1 MTRQYSDE
9 EVEAIFR
16 RALERQAGEADGYG
30 HDELVAAAREVG
42 LSDAQIERAVGE
54 LEEQRGETAL
64 RARVVRRQR
73 ERWVRHLATY
83 VVVIGGV
90 LGLHALGLIGPVAI
104 WAAFVWGMGLALHTF
119 STLRGPS
126 EQAYAKERKRQNRKE
141 RRAAAARAREEAR
154 RRIEEAARARKGTG
168 DELER
173 VIEEGVTLLLG
184 MAAKKLR
191 EANQEMSRPPPP
203 PTAFD
208 EFVTA
213 KKTGAAPSARRDPIV
228 TPPKPRAP
236 IEARVELDPEADELP
251 APTTGRSRQ
260 RGRES

>member
-16 RALERQAGEADGYG
+16 RALERQVGEADGYG

-54 LEEQRGETAL
+54 LEMQRGEEAL

-83 VVVIGGV
+83 VVVIGGLLRRHP
-90 LGLHALGLIGPVAI
+90 LGVIGAVAI

-126 EQAYAKERKRQNRKE
+126 EEAYAKERKRQNRKE

-154 RRIEEAARARKGTG
+154 RRAEEAARTRKGTG

-208 EFVTA
+208 EFVVA
-213 KKTGAAPSARRDPIV
+213 KKAGAPTGARRDPIV
-228 TPPKPRAP
+228 TPPKPREP
-236 IEARVELDPEADELP
+236 IEARVALDPEPEELP
-251 APTTGRSRQ
+251 APPPATERR
-260 RGRES
+260 RRR